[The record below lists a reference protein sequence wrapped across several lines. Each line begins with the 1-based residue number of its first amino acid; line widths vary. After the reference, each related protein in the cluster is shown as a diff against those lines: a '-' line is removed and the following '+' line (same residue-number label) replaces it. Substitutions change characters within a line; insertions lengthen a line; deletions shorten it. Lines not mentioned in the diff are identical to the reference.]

1 MDKLEERFNKLKK
14 FNATVETSSD
24 NEVEKNI
31 TLDKLRLKK
40 DTIETVANQIY
51 DKMTELL
58 NNARKRL
65 GIKGG
70 ASIEESIRN

>member
-1 MDKLEERFNKLKK
+1 MVFEVCIHFPEDDKWDNNLMDKLEKRFYKLKK

-40 DTIETVANQIY
+40 DTIETFCKSNI
-51 DKMTELL
+51 
-58 NNARKRL
+58 
-65 GIKGG
+65 
-70 ASIEESIRN
+70 